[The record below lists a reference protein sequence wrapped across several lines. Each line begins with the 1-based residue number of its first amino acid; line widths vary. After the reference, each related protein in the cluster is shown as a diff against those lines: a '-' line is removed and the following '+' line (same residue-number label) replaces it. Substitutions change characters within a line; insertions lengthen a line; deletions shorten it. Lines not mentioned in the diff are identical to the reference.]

1 VTVSRIEE
9 NLALIRRFW
18 HDLYA
23 RDFDKVGA
31 YFAEDGHYEDVP
43 APDAGAVGPAA
54 VAARLRV
61 GLEPIERYVHHLHR
75 MVADAESVVTEH
87 TEEWHWGSG
96 ESVALPFVSIHVIR
110 EGRIALWRDYWDMNT
125 LMSAAP
131 QWWVEHIMREAA
143 AQGLSGSSGATSTE
157 R

>member
-1 VTVSRIEE
+1 VTVSRIDE

-18 HDLYA
+18 QDLYA
-23 RDFDKVGA
+23 RDFARVGA

-54 VAARLRV
+54 VAARLRI
-61 GLEPIERYVHHLHR
+61 GL
-75 MVADAESVVTEH
+75 
-87 TEEWHWGSG
+87 

-110 EGRIALWRDYWDMNT
+110 EGKIALWRDYWDMNT
-125 LMSAAP
+125 LMDAAP
-131 QWWVEHIMREAA
+131 QWWVEHILREAA